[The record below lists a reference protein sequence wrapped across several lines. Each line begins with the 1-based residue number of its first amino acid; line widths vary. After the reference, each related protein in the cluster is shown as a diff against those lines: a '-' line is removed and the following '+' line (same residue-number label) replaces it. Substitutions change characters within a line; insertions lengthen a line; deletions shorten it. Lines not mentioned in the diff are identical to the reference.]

1 MSESRSIGICQICSE
16 CKGTVVQGLC
26 CVGWCRDITLMW
38 SSQKPEKMCLI
49 SSHEVAKFCATPLTN
64 VQSWESA
71 GLMVCWASV
80 SDVWV
85 ERVWRGDI
93 RLVKACSCWK
103 KLWGQAFFYKPS
115 PMLISLV
122 NALQADLHCKDAKE
136 CSFSPQRCEKCSRN
150 ISIKKKKSYYIFL
163 LHLF

>member
-1 MSESRSIGICQICSE
+1 MSESQSIGICQICSE

-26 CVGWCRDITLMW
+26 CVGWCRDITLLR

-71 GLMVCWASV
+71 GLMVCCASV

-85 ERVWRGDI
+85 ERVRRGDI
-93 RLVKACSCWK
+93 RLVKAAQ
-103 KLWGQAFFYKPS
+103 LLEAGMRTGDFYKPTHV
-115 PMLISLV
+115 LISLV
-122 NALQADLHCKDAKE
+122 NALQVDWQSKE
-136 CSFSPQRCEKCSRN
+136 DFQCEKCSYN
-150 ISIKKKKSYYIFL
+150 ISTKIRSYHFL
-163 LHLF
+163 LCL